1 MIQIIPDFPDNV
13 VAVTAS
19 GEITASDYSDVIAP
33 AIDKAR
39 EKHDKIRILY
49 HVDANLRDYTPGAL
63 MGDAKIGL
71 KQLTHFEKI
80 AVVTDNK
87 VIVSTVKPLGF
98 LMPGKVRV
106 FSDEELEAARSW
118 IVE

>member
-1 MIQIIPDFPDNV
+1 MIQTIPDFPDNV

-19 GEITASDYSDVIAP
+19 GEIDADDYANIIAP
-33 AIDKAR
+33 AVERAR
-39 EKHDKIRILY
+39 QKYDKIRMLY
-49 HVDANLRDYTPGAL
+49 HVESNLRDYTPGAL
-63 MGDAKIGL
+63 MGDAKLGL

-80 AVVTDNK
+80 AIVTDNK
-87 VIVSTVKPLGF
+87 VIASTVKPLGF

-106 FSDEELEAARSW
+106 FPNAELEEAKTW